1 MSGPMPKK
9 TAHQID
15 AEAADWAARL
25 DRGPLPA
32 EQEVQFQDWLRQ
44 DVRCTGAFGRIR
56 ALALTSERA
65 RALGPDF
72 DPAAFEPA
80 SAFPRRRVLQVG
92 GAIAASA
99 LLGMGGIWQVLR
111 LRGRFST
118 GKGETKVVALQDGSV
133 LTLNTDSEV
142 QVRYSDELRSVE
154 LIRGEAL
161 FDVARNKARPF
172 VVAAGDTNVR
182 VVGTSFSVRRL
193 KAAPIQVLVR
203 EGIVEVFKPNAVG
216 AQPIRI
222 TANTMA
228 VAQADNAAAIAAMPM
243 PVAQLHRQMAW
254 QKGQIAFEGETLA
267 QAAAEFARY
276 SDTKIIIDDPALAK
290 EEIAGLFKATDP
302 VGFAQTIAIS
312 LNAHARIGEGEVR
325 LAR

>member
-1 MSGPMPKK
+1 MAEK

-25 DRGPLPA
+25 DRGPFQA
-32 EQEVQFQDWLRQ
+32 EQEAQFQDWLGA
-44 DVRCTGAFGRIR
+44 DVRCMGAFGRIR

-80 SAFPRRRVLQVG
+80 LVVPRRRVLQIG
-92 GAIAASA
+92 GAIAACA
-99 LLGMGGIWQVLR
+99 LVGVGAGWQVFR
-111 LRGRFST
+111 MRGRFVT
-118 GKGETKVVALQDGSV
+118 GKGETKVIALKDGSV

-142 QVRYSDELRSVE
+142 WVRYSEELRSVE
-154 LIRGEAL
+154 LVRGEAL
-161 FDVARNKARPF
+161 FDVAKNKARPF

-182 VVGTSFSVRRL
+182 VVGTSFSVRRID
-193 KAAPIQVLVR
+193 ADPVRVLVR
-203 EGIVEVFKPNAVG
+203 EGIVEVFKPNAVDG
-216 AQPIRI
+216 HSIRI

-228 VAQADNAAAIAAMPM
+228 VAQLDTAQAIAAMPV
-243 PVAQLHRQMAW
+243 PVAQVQRQMAW

-276 SDTKIIIDDPALAK
+276 SDTKIVIEDPALAR

-312 LNAHARIGEGEVR
+312 LNARARVGEGEVR